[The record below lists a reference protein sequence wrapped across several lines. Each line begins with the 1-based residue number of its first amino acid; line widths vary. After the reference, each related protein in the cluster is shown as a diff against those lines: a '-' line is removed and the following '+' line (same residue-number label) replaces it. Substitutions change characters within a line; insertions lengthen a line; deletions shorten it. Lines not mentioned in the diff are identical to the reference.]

1 VVDRLSTLRSAFEDG
16 QEESNKFDVKRKV
29 NISGNAV
36 RIIRLSGD
44 ELTVVVALNNGKV
57 LLYNIESILSVSQA
71 QS

>member
-1 VVDRLSTLRSAFEDG
+1 MDRLSTLRSAFEDG
-16 QEESNKFDVKRKV
+16 QEEINKFDVKRKV
-29 NISGNAV
+29 NISGSAI

-44 ELTVVVALNNGKV
+44 ELTIIVALNNGKV

>member
-1 VVDRLSTLRSAFEDG
+1 MDRLSTLRSAFEDG

>member
-1 VVDRLSTLRSAFEDG
+1 MDRLSTLRSAFENG
-16 QEESNKFDVKRKV
+16 QDESNKFDVKRKV
-29 NISGNAV
+29 DISGNAV

-44 ELTVVVALNNGKV
+44 ELTIIVALNNGKI